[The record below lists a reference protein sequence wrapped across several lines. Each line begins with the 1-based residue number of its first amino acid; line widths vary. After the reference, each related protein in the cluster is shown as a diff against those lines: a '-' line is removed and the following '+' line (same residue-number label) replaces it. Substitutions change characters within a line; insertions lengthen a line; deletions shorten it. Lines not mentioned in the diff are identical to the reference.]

1 MEKRHSMVVE
11 QDKRGMGDKMKN
23 QGVHAYD
30 DIINLPHHQSTKH
43 AHMPVADRAAQFSP
57 FAALSGHDAAIKE
70 TARLTDRRIDL
81 DEYGKAAVDEK
92 LRLLREHIEEHPTVN
107 ITYFVPDSRK
117 AGGAYEQRCGEVKRI
132 DEYGRGVI
140 FADGTVIF
148 IEDILDMESE
158 SFRGYAFVAEEI

>member
-1 MEKRHSMVVE
+1 
-11 QDKRGMGDKMKN
+11 MKN
-23 QGVHAYD
+23 QGSHTYD

-43 AHMPVADRAAQFSP
+43 VHMSVADRAAQFSP
-57 FAALSGHDAAIKE
+57 FAALTGHDAAIKE

-81 DEYGKAAVDEK
+81 DEYGKNVIDEK
-92 LRLLREHIEEHPTVN
+92 LRILREHMGEPPTVN

-117 AGGAYEQRCGEVKRI
+117 AGGAYEQKCGEVKRI
-132 DEYGRGVI
+132 DEYGRSVI

-158 SFRGYAFVAEEI
+158 SFRGYAFLTEICSE